1 MRARQ
6 AEPVQKWGLWMR
18 TLNVQDTHFCIKSP
32 PWSFPRIQTE
42 TTWDNSLSECDPKK
56 IREHHWNDGEE
67 TTCLRNGK
75 SIFQFN
81 PSYRSISNR
90 GPTLKEIHANV
101 CISAPYFLEMPV
113 AWCWDS
119 SRGKD
124 PTKKGRN
131 AHSRNHGHTPR
142 TQAWL
147 FTEPLQCGTTRN
159 ENWGWRYLTSPKQLV
174 YRRQDLDLI
183 RQCGVLLGLSLQ
195 QSVHRMHPPLAFDA
209 VQIHPPLLRVM
220 N

>member
-1 MRARQ
+1 MVCAGHRLLHKIPA
-6 AEPVQKWGLWMR
+6 
-18 TLNVQDTHFCIKSP
+18 
-32 PWSFPRIQTE
+32 WSFPRIQTE
-42 TTWDNSLSECDPKK
+42 TTWDNSLVSAILKKSESITEMTAKK
-56 IREHHWNDGEE
+56 PRVYVME
-67 TTCLRNGK
+67 
-75 SIFQFN
+75 SQSFN
-81 PSYRSISNR
+81 VTP
-90 GPTLKEIHANV
+90 PTGLFLTEVRRWRKFMQMF
-101 CISAPYFLEMPV
+101 ISAPYFLEMLV
-113 AWCWDS
+113 AWCWYS

-131 AHSRNHGHTPR
+131 AHSKKHGHTPR

-174 YRRQDLDLI
+174 YRTQDLDLI